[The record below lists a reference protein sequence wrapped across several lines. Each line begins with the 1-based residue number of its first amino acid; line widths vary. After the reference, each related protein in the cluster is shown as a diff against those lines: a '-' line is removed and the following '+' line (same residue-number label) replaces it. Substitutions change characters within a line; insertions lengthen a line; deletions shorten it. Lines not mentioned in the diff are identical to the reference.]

1 MDASLLLNLEIAN
14 KHYQVNTIFIEI
26 NNIISIN
33 TKNPWTVDIWNIG
46 SDKRKWRMASEWHKK
61 QFLVVD

>member
-26 NNIISIN
+26 NNIISIS
-33 TKNPWTVDIWNIG
+33 TKNPKN
-46 SDKRKWRMASEWHKK
+46 SRHMKYRKW
-61 QFLVVD
+61 